1 MKLAIKNIEE
11 QLYLAHIGGPCSY
24 LPDRESSLLF
34 LDGRGVG
41 RMYRLLLDAGYR
53 RHGQHL
59 YRPDCPGCRECRV
72 LRIPVADFQPDRGQ
86 RRVARRG
93 RAAFRIQLSRPQF
106 ATEKLALYNEY
117 LKHQHGRPDGASDAI
132 GETQY
137 REFFIES
144 FLGEGT
150 FELDLL
156 FEDRLVGV
164 GILDQVGDALSAVY
178 FFFDHAVARLS
189 PGTYAILAGIEIARE
204 RGLTYYYPG
213 YFIAGCAAM
222 NYKARFGPH
231 QIRDVGGE
239 RWVAKPAARS
249 TGSGVDVPGP
259 AELPPGRP

>member
-11 QLYLAHIGGPCSY
+11 QLYLGHIGGPCSY
-24 LPDRESSLLF
+24 LPDRDSSLLF

-72 LRIPVADFQPDRGQ
+72 LRIPVADFQPDRSQ

-93 RAAFRIQLSRPQF
+93 RAAFRIQLGRPEF
-106 ATEKLALYNEY
+106 MPEKLALYNKY
-117 LKHQHGRPDGASDAI
+117 LKHQHGRADGASDAI

-144 FLGEGT
+144 LLGQGT
-150 FELDLL
+150 FELNLF

-178 FFFDHAVARLS
+178 FFFEHAVGRLS
-189 PGTYAILAGIEIARE
+189 PGTYAILAGMDIARE

-231 QIRDVGGE
+231 QIRDIGGD
-239 RWVAKPAARS
+239 RWVLRSAPSDSPVQKPAADPSQAPR
-249 TGSGVDVPGP
+249 
-259 AELPPGRP
+259 